1 MTTINTSNDLL
12 RLLEEDANFYQAA
25 RRLILTNELL
35 ELPTRFNAFVDRV
48 DQFIAKQEQFN
59 EEQRQFND
67 RIESSL
73 KRIDNSI
80 GELKGNTA
88 RYVVAAHFGEIP
100 ELLGLEFQ
108 DSLSRQ
114 QLRQLIGPVGRN
126 ISSAGD
132 WQSFIRADLVLITT
146 NPDGETR
153 YIAVEASYTADKR
166 DTTRARRN
174 AELLHSL
181 TGHTCHAVVASV
193 HNVQEIEAELRGPD
207 VYWYQLDPADFTVV
221 KMVDFSYQLPS
232 AIPEDAV

>member
-1 MTTINTSNDLL
+1 MTTINTSDDLL

-48 DQFIAKQEQFN
+48 DQFIGKQEKFNDRVDRFITNQEQFN
-59 EEQRQFND
+59 E
-67 RIESSL
+67 RIETSL
-73 KRIDNSI
+73 RRIDNSI

-108 DSLSRQ
+108 DSLSRE

-146 NPDGETR
+146 NPDGETQ
-153 YIAVEASYTADKR
+153 YIAVEASYTADER

-174 AELLHSL
+174 AELLQRL
-181 TGHTCHAVVASV
+181 TGHPCHAVIASV
-193 HNVQEIEAELRGPD
+193 HNVQEIEVELRGSD
-207 VYWYQLDPADFTVV
+207 VHWYQLDPADFT
-221 KMVDFSYQLPS
+221 
-232 AIPEDAV
+232 PE

>member
-1 MTTINTSNDLL
+1 MTTINTSDDLL

-48 DQFIAKQEQFN
+48 DQFITKQEQFNDRVDQFITKQEQFN
-59 EEQRQFND
+59 EG
-67 RIESSL
+67 IEASL

-80 GELKGNTA
+80 GDLKGNTA

-146 NPDGETR
+146 NPDGETY

-174 AELLHSL
+174 AELLHRL
-181 TGHTCHAVVASV
+181 TGYPCHAVIASV
-193 HNVQEIEAELRGPD
+193 HNVHEIEAEIRTSA
-207 VYWYQLDPADFTVV
+207 VHWYQLDPADFT
-221 KMVDFSYQLPS
+221 
-232 AIPEDAV
+232 PE